1 VPVQIVIEVEVE
13 VPVQIVFE
21 VEVEDKIEQHQQ
33 QC

>member
-1 VPVQIVIEVEVE
+1 MPVQIVIEVEVE